1 MCLPLVTAI
10 ICTRNRACRLDHC
23 LRGVLRQTLPR
34 AQYEVLVVDNG
45 SSDDTPAVCAAH
57 AAAGV
62 RRIVE
67 PVAGLSR
74 ARNAGWR
81 EARGA
86 VVGYLDDDG
95 QVVEGWLAGALAA
108 FRDVQPVPAWAGGP
122 IDLDWRVPPPTW
134 LDAPLQEC
142 LGALDFGDRPRW
154 LAPHERLGGGNSFFP
169 RALLMEMGGFDE
181 RLGRVNN
188 LLLSGE
194 ETQLQRR
201 IEARGGRLYYHPE
214 IRMRHDVPAERV
226 QPAFFYRRYYWGG
239 ITDAVI
245 RRTLREHLPATAD
258 AALPTALSNAG
269 TRPRDTVRRALRHA
283 AAAAGLASLDNRIR
297 GRIYL
302 AYVLGL
308 FRGRVLRITAGQP
321 GWRQM

>member
-1 MCLPLVTAI
+1 MSAPLITAI
-10 ICTRNRACRLDHC
+10 ICTRNRARLLDLC
-23 LRGVLRQTLPR
+23 LRSVLRQTVPR
-34 AQYEVLVVDNG
+34 GQYEVLVVDNG
-45 SSDDTPAVCAAH
+45 SSDDTPAVCAGH

-62 RRIVE
+62 RCIVE

-74 ARNAGWR
+74 ARNTGWR
-81 EARGA
+81 EAQGP

-95 QVVEGWLAGALAA
+95 QATEGWLAGALSA
-108 FRDVQPVPAWAGGP
+108 FHDVQPVPAWAGGP
-122 IDLDWRVPPPTW
+122 IDLDWHARPPAW

-142 LGALDFGDRPRW
+142 LGVLDLGDRPRW

-169 RALLMEMGGFDE
+169 RALLAELGGFDE

-201 IEARGGRLYYHPE
+201 IEAHGGRLYYHPD
-214 IRMRHDVPAERV
+214 IRMRHDVPVERV
-226 QPAFFYRRYYWGG
+226 QPSFFYRRYYWGG

-245 RRTLREHLPATAD
+245 RRTLREQAPIVSGMP
-258 AALPTALSNAG
+258 LPTAHAQASLSATARLGRLLKNM
-269 TRPRDTVRRALRHA
+269 L
-283 AAAAGLASLDNRIR
+283 AAAGCAAQPERIR

-302 AYVLGL
+302 AYVCGAL
-308 FRGRVLRITAGQP
+308 RGRWLRAAPSSIS
-321 GWRQM
+321 